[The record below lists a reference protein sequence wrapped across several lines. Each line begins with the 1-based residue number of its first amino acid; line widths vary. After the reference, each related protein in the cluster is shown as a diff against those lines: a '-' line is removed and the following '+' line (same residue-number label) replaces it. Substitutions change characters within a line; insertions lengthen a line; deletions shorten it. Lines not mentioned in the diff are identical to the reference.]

1 MAIYMFHDECKYELV
16 EEFPEGYLVW
26 NIGTELAPID
36 YIPLC
41 KLRKDQPCEGG
52 RTIEADTLKA
62 LYVGGV
68 YGGNAIW
75 YKIMK
80 SAGREEID
88 RDKFN
93 DLYLKFKREQ
103 EEIANMPESA
113 LPF

>member
-1 MAIYMFHDECKYELV
+1 MFHNERKYELV

-26 NIGTELAPID
+26 NVGTEYAPID

-41 KLRKDQPCEGG
+41 KPRKDQPQF
-52 RTIEADTLKA
+52 IESYTLKA

-75 YKIMK
+75 CKIMK
-80 SAGREEID
+80 SAEREEID
-88 RDKFN
+88 KDKFN
-93 DLYLKFKREQ
+93 ELYLKFKREQ
-103 EEIANMPESA
+103 EEIENMPDSA